1 VISQLKRVS
10 LFKDQT
16 MKQEQLAR
24 LGLRE
29 MDDEDCL
36 GVNGGGFWDML
47 MREAIIHF
55 DDIARG
61 LEKGWNFDKKK

>member
-1 VISQLKRVS
+1 
-10 LFKDQT
+10 

-29 MDDEDCL
+29 MDNEDCL